1 MEVEVEADEVD
12 VALDNDVVEELLI
25 LEDVVE
31 LEAGLEDEVV
41 MAETEEVN
49 DEEDEEDEEEL

>member
-1 MEVEVEADEVD
+1 MEVEIEADEVD
-12 VALDNDVVEELLI
+12 VVLDNEVLEELLI

-41 MAETEEVN
+41 IVETEEVN